1 MQTLFSAMP
10 AQKGGYGMDNYII
23 TIARGFGSGG
33 KQIGLRLSKR
43 LGIPCYEKQ
52 ILQMASDY
60 SGINKSLFVK
70 SDEKLNG
77 KKIAMALKKFPKI
90 NRLAEPN
97 QKDFVSDVNLFNIQA
112 EMIRELAKTESCI
125 IIGKCA
131 NYILKDF
138 DNVVSV
144 YVEASRRACR
154 ATIMDRLDVTA
165 QEADQMIYQTDKYRS
180 DYYSYYTGG
189 GKWTDP
195 VAYDMTL
202 NSERIGYDDC
212 ADLIIHYKDI
222 KLARRSDS

>member
-1 MQTLFSAMP
+1 
-10 AQKGGYGMDNYII
+10 MDNYII

-144 YVEASRRACR
+144 YVEAPRRACR

-165 QEADQMIYQTDKYRS
+165 QEEDQMIYQTDKYRS

-212 ADLIIHYKDI
+212 ADLIIYYKDI

>member
-1 MQTLFSAMP
+1 MQ
-10 AQKGGYGMDNYII
+10 NYVI

-33 KQIGLRLSKR
+33 KQIGLRLSKK

-60 SGINKSLFVK
+60 SGINKALFVK

-77 KKIAMALKKFPKI
+77 KKIAMKLKKFPKI
-90 NRLAEPN
+90 NRLAEPS

-112 EMIRELAKTESCI
+112 EIIKELAKTESCI

-131 NYILKDF
+131 NHILKEYE
-138 DNVVSV
+138 NVISV
-144 YVEASRRACR
+144 YVEAPRRACR
-154 ATIMDRLDVTA
+154 ATIMERLDVTA
-165 QEADQMIYQTDKYRS
+165 QEADQMIYQTDKYRA

-195 VAYDMTL
+195 VAYDITL
-202 NSERIGYDDC
+202 NSERLGYDDC
-212 ADLIIHYKDI
+212 AELIAQLKAI
-222 KLARRSDS
+222 KL

>member
-1 MQTLFSAMP
+1 
-10 AQKGGYGMDNYII
+10 MDNYVI

-33 KQIGLRLSKR
+33 KQIGLRLSAK

-60 SGINKSLFVK
+60 SGISKSLFVK
-70 SDEKLNG
+70 SDERLNG

-90 NRLAEPN
+90 NRLAEPS

-112 EMIRELAKTESCI
+112 KIIRELAKTESCI

-131 NYILKDF
+131 NYLLKDY

-144 YVEASRRACR
+144 YVEAPRRACR
-154 ATIMDRLDVTA
+154 ATIMERLDVTA
-165 QEADQMIYQTDKYRS
+165 EEADQMIYQTDRYRAN
-180 DYYSYYTGG
+180 YYSYYTGG
-189 GKWTDP
+189 GYWTDP
-195 VAYDMTL
+195 VAYDITL

-212 ADLIIHYKDI
+212 AELIAHYKDI
-222 KLARRSDS
+222 KMAKLHSSEGANEQKIANLK

>member
-1 MQTLFSAMP
+1 MQ
-10 AQKGGYGMDNYII
+10 NYVI

-33 KQIGLRLSKR
+33 KQIGLRLSRK

-60 SGINKSLFVK
+60 SGINKALFVK

-77 KKIAMALKKFPKI
+77 KKIAMKLKKFPKI
-90 NRLAEPN
+90 NRLAEPS

-112 EMIRELAKTESCI
+112 EIIKELAKTESCI

-131 NYILKDF
+131 NHILKEYE
-138 DNVVSV
+138 NVISV
-144 YVEASRRACR
+144 YVEAPRRACR
-154 ATIMDRLDVTA
+154 ATIMERLDVTA
-165 QEADQMIYQTDKYRS
+165 QEADQMIYQTDKYRA

-195 VAYDMTL
+195 VAYDITL
-202 NSERIGYDDC
+202 NSERLGYDDC
-212 ADLIIHYKDI
+212 AELIAQLKAI
-222 KLARRSDS
+222 KLEKQKGI

>member
-1 MQTLFSAMP
+1 ME
-10 AQKGGYGMDNYII
+10 NYII

-33 KQIGLRLSKR
+33 KQIGLLLSKK

-60 SGINKSLFVK
+60 SGISKALFVK
-70 SDEKLNG
+70 SDEKVSG

-90 NRLAEPN
+90 NRMAEPS

-112 EMIRELAKTESCI
+112 EIIRELAKTESCI
-125 IIGKCA
+125 IVGKCA
-131 NYILKDF
+131 NYILKDYS
-138 DNVVSV
+138 NVVSV
-144 YVEASRRACR
+144 YVEAPRRACR

-189 GKWTDP
+189 RSWTDP

-202 NSERIGYDDC
+202 NSERIGYEDC
-212 ADLIIHYKDI
+212 VEIITHYKDI
-222 KLARRSDS
+222 KMKNLLDN

>member
-1 MQTLFSAMP
+1 
-10 AQKGGYGMDNYII
+10 MDNYII

-144 YVEASRRACR
+144 YVEAPRRACR

-212 ADLIIHYKDI
+212 ADLIIYYKDI

>member
-1 MQTLFSAMP
+1 MQ
-10 AQKGGYGMDNYII
+10 NYVI

-33 KQIGLRLSKR
+33 KQIGLRLSKK

-60 SGINKSLFVK
+60 SGINKALFVK

-77 KKIAMALKKFPKI
+77 KKIAMKLKKFPKI
-90 NRLAEPN
+90 NRLAEPS

-112 EMIRELAKTESCI
+112 EIIKELAKTESCI

-131 NYILKDF
+131 NHILKEYE
-138 DNVVSV
+138 NVISV
-144 YVEASRRACR
+144 YVEAPRRACR
-154 ATIMDRLDVTA
+154 ATIMERLDVTA
-165 QEADQMIYQTDKYRS
+165 QEADQMIYQTDKYRA

-195 VAYDMTL
+195 VAYDITL
-202 NSERIGYDDC
+202 NSERLGYDDC
-212 ADLIIHYKDI
+212 AELIAQLKAI
-222 KLARRSDS
+222 KLEEQKGI